1 MRRRFEFISS
11 AVNCP
16 KAEVYD
22 ANLTESLLPYFCPRH
37 MNTTLPQKA
46 GMDRILLRSTFAA
59 VLILNALFLWHQFL
73 PSLLPGVI
81 SAIDQQLESMRA
93 GVVLAELFATGVLFV
108 DMVTRFDELPQK
120 FRALHVVGVG
130 GAAMCWIFQVFV
142 YFLDSA
148 LSMA

>member
-1 MRRRFEFISS
+1 MSS

-16 KAEVYD
+16 KAEVNV
-22 ANLTESLLPYFCPRH
+22 ANLKESLLPYFCRSH
-37 MNTTLPQKA
+37 MNTTLPKKA
-46 GMDRILLRSTFAA
+46 GMDRVLLRATFAA
-59 VLILNALFLWHQFL
+59 VLVLNALFLWNQFL
-73 PSLLPGVI
+73 PSLLPHFI
-81 SAIDQQLESMRA
+81 SFIDQQLEGIRA

-120 FRALHVVGVG
+120 FLVLHVVGVAI
-130 GAAMCWIFQVFV
+130 AAMCWIFQVFV